1 MYRIASIAAYDVLS
15 EVHIQAQVLLYEG
28 SLEVTHTVEFSC
40 ATTVDGVGSSD
51 GAVWLRDALVAL
63 AETL

>member
-1 MYRIASIAAYDVLS
+1 MYRVASIHAFDVMS
-15 EVHIQAQVLLYEG
+15 EVHISAQVRLYEG
-28 SLEVTHTVEFSC
+28 DPERPSVVEFSC
-40 ATTVDGVGSSD
+40 ATTVDGVGSSE